1 MSGHVVALSGGVG
14 GAKLA
19 HGLHLALGP
28 AELTVIAN
36 TGDDF
41 RHLGL
46 KICPD
51 IDSIVYALAEL
62 SDPVRGWGRRDE
74 TWSFMQAL
82 RQLGGE
88 DWFALGDA
96 DLAMHVERSRRLAA
110 GETLGEATRALSRA
124 LGIGADIVPM
134 TDDDVSTRLRTDQG
148 WLDFQEYFVRR
159 RCEPVVRECVFAGAA
174 AARLQPRARAALER
188 SDLRAVIVCPS
199 NPFLSIDPIL
209 AVPGMREIL
218 AACAAPVMAVTPLV
232 GGRALKGPAAKLMQE
247 LGFEVCTA
255 TVARRYADFIDCFV
269 FDDTDDP
276 PPDVAGVAM
285 LAAPTV
291 MTCREDRLRLA
302 QSLLALVPI
311 TSPRQ

>member
-19 HGLHLALGP
+19 HGLYLALG
-28 AELTVIAN
+28 ADELTIIAN

-62 SDPVRGWGRRDE
+62 SDPVRGWGRREE
-74 TWSFMQAL
+74 TWIFMQAL

-96 DLAMHVERSRRLAA
+96 DLAMHVERSRRLAQ
-110 GETLGEATRALSRA
+110 GETLCDATRAFCRA
-124 LGIGADIVPM
+124 LGIRADILPM
-134 TDDDVSTRLRTDQG
+134 TEDAVSTRLRTDEG

-159 RCEPVVRECVFAGAA
+159 RCEPVVRECAFDGAA
-174 AARLQPRARAALER
+174 AAHLQPSALAALGR
-188 SDLRAVIVCPS
+188 RDLRAVILCPS

-209 AVPGMREIL
+209 AVPGMRDTL
-218 AACAAPVMAVTPLV
+218 AACAAPVIAVTPLI
-232 GGRALKGPAAKLMQE
+232 GGRALKGPAAKIMRE
-247 LGFEVCTA
+247 LGFPACA
-255 TVARRYADFIDCFV
+255 GTVARRYADFIDCFI
-269 FDDTDDP
+269 FDETDAAP
-276 PPDVAGVAM
+276 PAVAGIAM
-285 LAAPTV
+285 AAAPTV
-291 MTCREDRLRLA
+291 MTCKEDRLRLA
-302 QSLLALVPI
+302 QELLALAPEGG
-311 TSPRQ
+311 